1 MLKKKPKTQIQ
12 QVSMVLS
19 GGEGGYGCNQ
29 ISARSAL
36 LAFLTLISL
45 FNQVTFYASVP
56 SLAISYEICN

>member
-1 MLKKKPKTQIQ
+1 
-12 QVSMVLS
+12 MVLS

-56 SLAISYEICN
+56 LLAISYEICN